1 MKWIAFFSQTG
12 NEIINITQNINVS
25 PDIIVTNK
33 QNIELLEINK
43 IFAKKIYKMPN
54 NPKEEDYFK
63 LFKLIEIDTKA
74 TIITLHGFLRIIPNS
89 ICNNYNIVNLHPGLI
104 NKYPELKGI
113 HPQKK
118 ATYLKHPIIGCVIH
132 KVSPIVDGGEI
143 LLSASEESKYNL
155 TDNLKVLKD
164 LSLNLWLKYLTSE
177 INISVSQQRT

>member
-63 LFKLIEIDTKA
+63 LFKLIEIDTKD

-118 ATYLKHPIIGCVIH
+118 ATYLDIPSLDVLYTKYHQSWMGVKFCYLLQK
-132 KVSPIVDGGEI
+132 KVNTI
-143 LLSASEESKYNL
+143 
-155 TDNLKVLKD
+155 
-164 LSLNLWLKYLTSE
+164 
-177 INISVSQQRT
+177 